1 MAKKFVER
9 GGVHIML
16 LANEEYTG
24 GSNIMKLEAVV
35 ESIWAALTN
44 VISKKTA
51 FNVIKKDKRLN
62 MLDDALATLR
72 LLNGESNAT
81 WRVRHAKLSIM
92 IFFRIF

>member
-24 GSNIMKLEAVV
+24 GSNIMKLEAV